1 MTLKTRMVT
10 IENKGRDNG
19 KVFQITEMP
28 IIKADR
34 WATRAMLALISSG
47 VDIGEVNPSDG
58 MIAIASVAVKALA
71 GVPEET
77 ALSLLDELM
86 DCVRIVPTGGVARDI
101 VIDSDISEISTL
113 FTLRKEVI
121 ALHTDFLQQD
131 SGSN

>member
-1 MTLKTRMVT
+1 MVT
-10 IENKGRDNG
+10 IKNKGRDNG

-58 MIAIASVAVKALA
+58 MVAIASVAVKALA

>member
-1 MTLKTRMVT
+1 MVT

>member
-1 MTLKTRMVT
+1 MVT

-58 MIAIASVAVKALA
+58 MVAIASVAVKALA

-131 SGSN
+131 GGSN